1 MKRIVFLTSIASV
14 ALALTAWGAPKDRQA
29 AKSAK
34 ARSAPSAHT
43 VSKSGGGHVAG
54 HAAPVRTSRSF
65 SAARSHQRAIAAA
78 PRTTSSSVARAR
90 VVRSSRVEAA
100 KVRSTRAANAKTTA
114 AARNRAA
121 INSERNLARANTLQ
135 TNRAQAARLSSAR
148 AANANARIAARHNVG
163 INRARNTRIVNNWRS
178 DRFRSS
184 NYTAFYNYN
193 RRWDDR
199 SWWRNHYTRVI
210 FVSGGWWYWNTGY
223 WYPAWGYDPYAYY
236 PYDGPIYGYGDLT
249 PDQVIVN
256 VQIQLQRDGYYVGQ
270 VDGILGPETR
280 QALAAF
286 QADHGLAITSAVDR
300 PTLATLGL
308 A

>member
-1 MKRIVFLTSIASV
+1 MKRIVFLTCIGSV
-14 ALALTAWGAPKDRQA
+14 ALALTAWGAPKDR
-29 AKSAK
+29 SAK
-34 ARSAPSAHT
+34 GKSAPSAHT
-43 VSKSGGGHVAG
+43 VSARGGGHVAG
-54 HAAPVRTSRSF
+54 RGAPMRTTRSF
-65 SAARSHQRAIAAA
+65 STARSHQRAIAAT
-78 PRTTSSSVARAR
+78 PRTKSSSVARAR
-90 VVRSSRVEAA
+90 ALRSSRVEAA
-100 KVRSTRAANAKTTA
+100 RMRSVRTTNASATV

-121 INSERNLARANTLQ
+121 INRERSLARANTVRTSRIEGAGLRNAQ
-135 TNRAQAARLSSAR
+135 T
-148 AANANARIAARHNVG
+148 ANTNARIAARNNVA
-163 INRARNTRIVNNWRS
+163 INRTRNARIVNRWRS
-178 DRFRSS
+178 DRFRGS
-184 NYTAFYNYN
+184 NYAAFYNYN
-193 RRWDDR
+193 RRWHDR
-199 SWWRNHYTRVI
+199 TWWRNHYTRVI

-256 VQIQLQRDGYYVGQ
+256 VQSQLQRDGYYVGQ

-286 QADHGLAITSAVDR
+286 QADHGLAITSAVDQ

>member
-1 MKRIVFLTSIASV
+1 M
-14 ALALTAWGAPKDRQA
+14 
-29 AKSAK
+29 
-34 ARSAPSAHT
+34 RS
-43 VSKSGGGHVAG
+43 
-54 HAAPVRTSRSF
+54 VRTTNA
-65 SAARSHQRAIAAA
+65 SAA
-78 PRTTSSSVARAR
+78 V
-90 VVRSSRVEAA
+90 
-100 KVRSTRAANAKTTA
+100 
-114 AARNRAA
+114 AARHRTA
-121 INSERNLARANTLQ
+121 INRERSLARPNTLR
-135 TNRAQAARLSSAR
+135 TNRTEAARLRNAQ
-148 AANANARIAARHNVG
+148 AANANARIAARNNVA
-163 INRARNTRIVNNWRS
+163 INRVRNARI
-178 DRFRSS
+178 
-184 NYTAFYNYN
+184 N
-193 RRWDDR
+193 RRWHDR
-199 SWWRNHYTRVI
+199 TWWRNHYTRVI

-270 VDGILGPETR
+270 ADGILGPETR